1 MKNLLVIFLT
11 QLVLRGSALC
21 FPEEPLADCARR
33 QQEEERTKQPVQII
47 SRSAQEDDENN
58 QDQGSQCLGVINKEG
73 FLGECK
79 KSSSCAEVSS
89 DSVNCLFSTVCC
101 KKIVTVVR
109 KRPSIPG
116 SRPNIDE
123 VRSFRQYEDLN
134 QENCGLRGNKS
145 DRTRSHF
152 LSEMFSFQ
160 IQ

>member
-1 MKNLLVIFLT
+1 MKSLFVICLT
-11 QLVLRGSALC
+11 QLVVKSSALC
-21 FPEEPLADCARR
+21 FPEEPLADCVRRR
-33 QQEEERTKQPVQII
+33 QEERTKQPVQILA
-47 SRSAQEDDENN
+47 RSAQEDDENS
-58 QDQGSQCLGVINKEG
+58 QDQGTQCLGVNNKEG

-101 KKIVTVVR
+101 KKIVTVVGS
-109 KRPSIPG
+109 KSILPGYRPS
-116 SRPNIDE
+116 IDE
-123 VRSFRQYEDLN
+123 VRNFRQYEDLN

-152 LSEMFSFQ
+152 LSDTFSFQ